1 MTYANSR
8 SEQNLWAAFNAESA
22 AYVKYK
28 IFADF
33 ARGQGYE
40 KIAAV
45 LDETAKNEL
54 AHATIWFNELK
65 QPGDV
70 AANLKKALDAEY
82 AEWTHEYPEFER
94 VAREENFAPLADLF
108 ARVAGIE
115 QMHQKRFQ
123 TLLDQV
129 QEGQVFARSTPQA
142 WHCRHCG
149 YAHMGTEAPKQCP
162 TCKHP
167 QSYFEIMPKES

>member
-1 MTYANSR
+1 MTFTDSR
-8 SEQNLWAAFNAESA
+8 SERNLWAAFNAESA

-40 KIAAV
+40 KIAYEMDHIAQ
-45 LDETAKNEL
+45 NEL

-65 QPGDV
+65 QPGDIS
-70 AANLKKALDAEY
+70 ANLKKAIDAEY
-82 AEWTHEYPEFER
+82 AEWTSEYPEFER
-94 VAREENFAPLADLF
+94 VAREEGFAPLADLF
-108 ARVAGIE
+108 GRVAGIE
-115 QMHQKRFQ
+115 QTHQQRFQ
-123 TLLDQV
+123 TLVDQV
-129 QEGQVFARSTPQA
+129 RDGQVFARSTSQA

-149 YAHMGTEAPKQCP
+149 YTHIGTEAPAQCP

-167 QSYFEIMPKES
+167 KAYFEIMPTEA